1 MLAARLENLRDL
13 RGAIRR
19 QFALFRAASCVC
31 LHTRPGAR
39 QRRSL
44 RASSRTTLTMGTKTA
59 MTEERVEHVLAE
71 VHDEFGKIRV
81 LEVADYR
88 FLEFGDAI
96 EQSCVFTADP
106 SWLEYDYTRA
116 MLIGA
121 LCHEQPESALFLGL
135 GAGTLTQACLK
146 FLALDDVEA
155 IELRPDVPRLAI
167 EYLGLD
173 DDPRLYIRIGDALQ
187 LLDSAESADLIFVD
201 LYTDVGPGV
210 GHLAWTFLENC
221 QKKLNPGGWLVI
233 NQWATDDGKPL
244 GAALLR
250 GLYHRHYWELPV
262 KEGNVILLVPSEL
275 DQVLDLDALSARAE
289 ALAPRLGYSLQSLI
303 KAIRPAT

>member
-1 MLAARLENLRDL
+1 
-13 RGAIRR
+13 
-19 QFALFRAASCVC
+19 
-31 LHTRPGAR
+31 
-39 QRRSL
+39 
-44 RASSRTTLTMGTKTA
+44 
-59 MTEERVEHVLAE
+59 MTEEREERVLAQ
-71 VHDEFGKIRV
+71 VHDDFGTIRV
-81 LEVADYR
+81 LEVGDYR

-135 GAGTLTQACLK
+135 GAGTLTQACMK
-146 FLALDDVEA
+146 FLPLDDIEA

-187 LLDSAESADLIFVD
+187 LLDSAETADLIFVD
-201 LYTDVGPGV
+201 LYTDHGPNV
-210 GHLAWTFLENC
+210 AHLAWRFLEDC

-233 NQWATDDGKPL
+233 NQWAGDDGKPL

-262 KEGNVILLVPSEL
+262 KEGNVILLVPADL
-275 DQVLDLDALSARAE
+275 DQSLDLAGVSDRAGV
-289 ALAPRLGYSLQSLI
+289 LMPQLGYSLESLI
-303 KAIRPAT
+303 KDIRPAS